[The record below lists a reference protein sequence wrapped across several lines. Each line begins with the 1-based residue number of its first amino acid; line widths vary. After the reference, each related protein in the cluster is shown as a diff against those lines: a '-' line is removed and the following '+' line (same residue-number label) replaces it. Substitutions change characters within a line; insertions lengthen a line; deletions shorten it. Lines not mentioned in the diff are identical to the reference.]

1 MDVNTMREYISNA
14 YPGRSWKTRCNIMPP
29 QQVIA
34 IYHSLVSREKKP
46 ERPKL
51 QMSKGNYQITIFDML
66 KEGE

>member
-14 YPGRSWKTRCNIMPP
+14 YPGRSWKARCNIMPP

-34 IYHSLVSREKKP
+34 IYHSLVSRDKKP

-51 QMSKGNYQITIFDML
+51 QRSNDNYQMTIFDL
-66 KEGE
+66 FKEGK

>member
-14 YPGRSWKTRCNIMPP
+14 YPGRSWKARCSVMHP

-34 IYHSLVSREKKP
+34 IYHSLMSRKKRP

-51 QMSKGNYQITIFDML
+51 QKSKENYQVTIFDVL
-66 KEGE
+66 KEDK